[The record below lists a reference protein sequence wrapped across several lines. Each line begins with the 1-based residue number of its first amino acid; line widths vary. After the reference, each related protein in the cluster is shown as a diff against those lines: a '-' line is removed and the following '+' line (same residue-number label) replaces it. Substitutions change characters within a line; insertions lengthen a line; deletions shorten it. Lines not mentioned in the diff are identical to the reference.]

1 MTPET
6 EERLR
11 NYIIKIMGVEASP
24 RRWLRMSDDQRDAIR
39 KEFDELPFPPL
50 TRVLMQRR
58 LIQLY
63 TGKRSKAR
71 VPIEAGPDDIRI
83 LASEVGRFRPIT
95 WMRRHRPPSLEAQ
108 PGESQRDLYR
118 RDVAHMWLHL
128 AFVLVAEETMPRRKL
143 AAATSPEVVA
153 AKVSAHLAATPCA
166 GAGEKVAEQAHD

>member
-1 MTPET
+1 MTPDT

-11 NYIIKIMGVEASP
+11 NYIVKLLGVETAP

-39 KEFDELPFPPL
+39 REFDELPFPPL

-63 TGKRSKAR
+63 TGKRSQAR
-71 VPIEAGPDDIRI
+71 IPVEVGPDDIRI
-83 LASEVGRFRPIT
+83 VASEVGRFRPIT

-128 AFVLVAEETMPRRKL
+128 AFVLVAEETMPRRKR
-143 AAATSPEVVA
+143 AAATSPEVIA
-153 AKVSAHLAATPCA
+153 AKVSAHLAATACA
-166 GAGEKVAEQAHD
+166 GVGERVAAQAHD